1 MGKIFRA
8 YVMAMSVLALCSLS
22 MSSADARA
30 RKGGHFVGGTGSHH
44 KGGHEV
50 GGH

>member
-1 MGKIFRA
+1 MGKIFKA
-8 YVMAMSVLALCSLS
+8 CVMVISVLALCSLS
-22 MSSADARA
+22 ISSADARA
-30 RKGGHFVGGTGSHH
+30 RKGGHFVSGTGSHH

>member
-1 MGKIFRA
+1 MTNVFKSIILA
-8 YVMAMSVLALCSLS
+8 ASVFALCS
-22 MSSADARA
+22 MAVSSADAAA

-50 GGH
+50 GGY

>member
-1 MGKIFRA
+1 MNNAFKSI
-8 YVMAMSVLALCSLS
+8 VLAMSFFAFCSITV
-22 MSSADARA
+22 SSADAAA

-50 GGH
+50 GGY